1 MKTAMLERSP
11 AADQLQNENDQG
23 NQEQKVNVSA
33 QNVET
38 HKAKQPQNQQNHKY
52 SPKHKNPFI

>member
-38 HKAKQPQNQQNHKY
+38 HKAKQP
-52 SPKHKNPFI
+52 